1 MRAAKNAST
10 HNNNKLVSFS
20 LKITPKEK
28 EKIKALSDKQRK
40 PASKAI
46 MELVNKAVGD
56 APRMTTVGEIRN
68 IMSHAD
74 RSRLL
79 RAQAALAAKHYEV
92 VADGFD
98 IVEY

>member
-20 LKITPKEK
+20 LRITPKEK
-28 EKIKALSDKQRK
+28 EKIKVLSDKQKK

-56 APRMTTVGEIRN
+56 APKRTTIGEIRN
-68 IMSHAD
+68 MSNAD

-79 RAQAALAAKHYEV
+79 REQAALAAKHYEV

>member
-1 MRAAKNAST
+1 MRAAKST
-10 HNNNKLVSFS
+10 NVHNNNKLVSFS

-28 EKIKALSDKQRK
+28 EKIKALSDKHRK
-40 PASKAI
+40 PASRAI
-46 MELVNKAVGD
+46 MELVNRAVSENLS
-56 APRMTTVGEIRN
+56 RSTVAELRTL
-68 IMSHAD
+68 SQAD

>member
-1 MRAAKNAST
+1 MRAAKDAST
-10 HNNNKLVSFS
+10 HNNNRLVSFS

-28 EKIKALSDKQRK
+28 EKIKALSGKQRK
-40 PASKAI
+40 PASRAI

-68 IMSHAD
+68 MSHAD

>member
-1 MRAAKNAST
+1 MRAAKNNST

-20 LKITPKEK
+20 LRITPKQK
-28 EKIKALSDKQRK
+28 EKIKVLSDKQRK

-46 MELVNKAVGD
+46 MELVNKAVSE
-56 APRMTTVGEIRN
+56 APKRSTVGKIRN
-68 IMSHAD
+68 MSHAD
-74 RSRLL
+74 RSCLL
-79 RAQAALAAKHYEV
+79 RVQAAFAAKHYEV

>member
-1 MRAAKNAST
+1 MKAAKNTST

-28 EKIKALSDKQRK
+28 EKIKALSDKQKK

-46 MELVNKAVGD
+46 MELVNRAVGD

-68 IMSHAD
+68 MAHAD

-79 RAQAALAAKHYEV
+79 RARQ
-92 VADGFD
+92 
-98 IVEY
+98 VEPFMMEASA

>member
-1 MRAAKNAST
+1 MRAAKNTST
-10 HNNNKLVSFS
+10 HNNNRLVSFS

-28 EKIKALSDKQRK
+28 EKIKALSDKQRI

-46 MELVNKAVGD
+46 MELVNKAVSD
-56 APRMTTVGEIRN
+56 APQRSTVGEVRT
-68 IMSHAD
+68 MSHAD